1 MPDKEFV
8 KYLKEI
14 EKITL
19 NDFAS
24 KDMSIQEEIYDN
36 YLRSY
41 RGVAQANSCE
51 HD

>member
-24 KDMSIQEEIYDN
+24 KDMSKE
-36 YLRSY
+36 
-41 RGVAQANSCE
+41 V
-51 HD
+51 